1 MRSHVIQETKLPA
14 IPLNLFIHHPQRK
27 VLLRCLRMLI
37 APIYT
42 VHNRKT
48 SMKYFIAVVHSK
60 KTQRS
65 HPGLRVIA

>member
-14 IPLNLFIHHPQRK
+14 IPLNFSYLYITPNGRYF
-27 VLLRCLRMLI
+27 CLRMLI